1 MGEINNVSLN
11 EINFVIYLSIM
22 KVVIGSDH
30 AGFSY
35 KEILVEALKNKG
47 FDVLDLGT
55 NSTTPSDYPDHA
67 SQVSKALLKGEGDRG
82 ILICGSAVGVSI
94 AANKFKGIRAGVCH
108 DTYSAHQAVEHD
120 DVNVLCL
127 GERVIGSNL
136 MLDIVF
142 SFLSAKFTHEER
154 HVKRLEKIKAIEN
167 EN

>member
-1 MGEINNVSLN
+1 
-11 EINFVIYLSIM
+11 M

-47 FDVLDLGT
+47 FEVLDLGT

-67 SQVSKALLKGEGDRG
+67 SQVSRALLKGEGDRG
-82 ILICGSAVGVSI
+82 ILICGSAVGVSV

-127 GERVIGSNL
+127 GQRVIGSNL
-136 MLDIVF
+136 MLDIAF
-142 SFLSAKFTHEER
+142 SFLAAKFTHEER
-154 HVKRLEKIKAIEN
+154 HVKRLLKIKAIEN